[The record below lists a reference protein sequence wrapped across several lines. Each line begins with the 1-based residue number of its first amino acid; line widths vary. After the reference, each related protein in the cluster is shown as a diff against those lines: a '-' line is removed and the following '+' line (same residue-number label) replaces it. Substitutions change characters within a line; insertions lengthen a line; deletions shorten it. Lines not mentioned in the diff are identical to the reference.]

1 MIVVDG
7 HDKRLSS
14 QQSVTDRQFVAPRAE
29 SNLNRANSGNFMKI
43 ITTIDDLEQT
53 VSAARRAGRRIGVVP
68 TMGALHEGHLSL
80 VDRAASLADFVIV
93 TIFVNPTQ
101 FAPHEDLAKYPRTFA
116 DDCRQL
122 TGRCVDVVFSPSAA
136 EIYPPGFSTY
146 VEPPAVSRAWE
157 GAARPTHFRGVATI
171 VLKLL
176 NMTQADVAVFGQK
189 DFQQVAVIRRML
201 VDFNHSCRIDVA
213 PIVREPDG
221 LAMSSRNCYLSV
233 DERERAV
240 GIRRGLLKAREAVLG
255 TAALSGQ
262 DVAQI
267 MREEMHA
274 HGIAEVDY
282 AVAADPQSLEEL
294 DTIRLPVVLLVA
306 ARVGA
311 TRLIDNEWIQARP

>member
-1 MIVVDG
+1 
-7 HDKRLSS
+7 
-14 QQSVTDRQFVAPRAE
+14 
-29 SNLNRANSGNFMKI
+29 MKI
-43 ITTIDDLEQT
+43 ITTIDDLVQT
-53 VSAARRAGRRIGVVP
+53 VSAARRSGQRIGVVP

-80 VDRAASLADFVIV
+80 VDRAASLADFVVV

-122 TGRCVDVVFSPSAA
+122 TGRRVDVVFHPGEK

-201 VDFNHSCRIDVA
+201 IDLNHSCCIDVA

-221 LAMSSRNCYLSV
+221 LAMSSRNRYLSA

-240 GIRRGLLKAREAVLG
+240 GIRRALLKAREAVLG
-255 TAALSGQ
+255 ATAQSGQ
-262 DVAQI
+262 EVARM
-267 MREEMHA
+267 MRDEMRSY
-274 HGIAEVDY
+274 GITEVDY
-282 AVAADPQSLEEL
+282 AVAADPESLEEL
-294 DTIRLPVVLLVA
+294 DAIRLPVVLLVA